1 MKFWSMKPKPTLL
14 SKNIIFIKLKI
25 TPSPIYFDF
34 RKWMLFT
41 RGPNTSNLFF
51 HHEDLG
57 VKYSQNWL

>member
-34 RKWMLFT
+34 
-41 RGPNTSNLFF
+41 PQVNAI
-51 HHEDLG
+51 
-57 VKYSQNWL
+57 YSWSKHF